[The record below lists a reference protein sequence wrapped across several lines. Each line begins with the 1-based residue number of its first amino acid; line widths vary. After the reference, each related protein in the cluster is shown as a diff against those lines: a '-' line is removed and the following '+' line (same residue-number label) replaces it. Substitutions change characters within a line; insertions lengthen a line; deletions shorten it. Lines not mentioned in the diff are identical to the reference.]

1 MGCTELSSSC
11 CAEIVVALDLRWC
24 LRELLELPK
33 GSQATVVYDVEH
45 GMTLEPMKG
54 KWASSPDDLGY
65 TEIFLV
71 LVVTSV
77 SF

>member
-1 MGCTELSSSC
+1 M
-11 CAEIVVALDLRWC
+11 
-24 LRELLELPK
+24 LELPK

-54 KWASSPDDLGY
+54 KWASSLVDLGY
-65 TEIFLV
+65 TERFPIPA
-71 LVVTSV
+71 VTSV